1 MNRRKIASVS
11 TIRKLHDPLSRKE
24 DRSYWLSQ
32 SPISRFNAVDE
43 IRQEFHIWKYG
54 YEPRF
59 QRVYR
64 IIKHK

>member
-1 MNRRKIASVS
+1 MSIRRIAPVV
-11 TIRKLHDPLSRKE
+11 TIKRLHDPITRQE

-32 SPISRFNAVDE
+32 PPVSRWNAVEE
-43 IRQEFHIWKYG
+43 IRQEYHLWKYG
-54 YEPRF
+54 YEPGF